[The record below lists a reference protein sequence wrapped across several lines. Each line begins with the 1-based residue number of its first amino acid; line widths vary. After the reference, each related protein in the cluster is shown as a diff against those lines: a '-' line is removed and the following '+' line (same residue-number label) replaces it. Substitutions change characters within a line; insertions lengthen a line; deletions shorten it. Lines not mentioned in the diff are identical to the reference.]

1 MSRSLQPGTVVGRF
15 RVVSLLG
22 AGGMGEVYLARDE
35 SLDRSVALKILPPD
49 LIGNDER
56 LRRFVQEAKAASSL
70 NHPHIVTIYEI
81 GEADVPGVVGASA
94 QAAPVHFIA
103 MELVTGHTL
112 RDLIHKDKTDL
123 PTLLRYLAQVA
134 EGLAKAH
141 AAGIV
146 HRDLKPENVMVTQD
160 GFAKVLDFGLA
171 KLTEGSPPGGAEQA
185 TALTATAHR
194 TGEGVLLGTVGY
206 MSPEQV
212 QGRPVDHRS
221 DIFSFGCILY
231 EAATRQRPFTADSDL
246 ETLHKI
252 LKEQP
257 PPVEE
262 LNAHVPSDVRRMIRR
277 CLAKSPD
284 QRLHSMKDLALHLA
298 EIAEEY
304 DTLSVSSG
312 SGSAASSSGAGGVGR
327 ERTRWDKV
335 GIGAAFLIGV
345 VGLSVGGWVWLK
357 SREAASPGA
366 TPFAQMEV
374 TRLLSVPDLDDAAL
388 SSDSHFLAYT
398 VKPSGRCRLVVRQI
412 ATGRDLDVVPLQS
425 AAMSSPA
432 FSPDGN
438 YLFYTQD
445 ETNGGKALYQ
455 VSTLGGAP
463 RRIMTARDYIPIA
476 LAVSPDGHEVALLSL
491 DYAAQRSSLVIAN
504 VEGTAPRTLTTFER
518 GQYAGPPAWAPDGQ
532 RIVAAVFRPSP
543 GAPLGGERLVAFS
556 AKDGT
561 EQPLNSQAW
570 GDVSGI
576 AWLPDGSTV
585 VVAGSDVNSDVH
597 QLWLVSSP
605 RGAVRRIT
613 NDTNDYADVSV
624 SGDGAAIAAVS
635 NHQIISLWT
644 ARADTPEAAARVP
657 GDDIQDLVPV
667 RNGDI
672 LFMKSRSAR
681 SSIWRMAPDGSAQ
694 RQVTP
699 ERLEAFGPVPAA
711 LADVIVFNTL
721 SQRGERA
728 MWRMDSDGSGLAE
741 IPGGVNRFAQ
751 SVSPDGKTV
760 FFTKSEPNVASG
772 SDSKLWKMPV
782 AGGAE
787 EVVAETKPLAPPLFS
802 PDGKHL
808 IRYSLNTENLT
819 APLRIEVLVALGERP
834 LRTIELPAD
843 AFNIG
848 WAYSSDALTYVRLV
862 GGSTNI
868 WRQPIDGRAAQAVTH
883 FPPGQSLNNYAWT
896 ADGSRLFFNRFE
908 RGNSEV
914 LLIKNFR

>member
-1 MSRSLQPGTVVGRF
+1 MWTG
-15 RVVSLLG
+15 LL
-22 AGGMGEVYLARDE
+22 
-35 SLDRSVALKILPPD
+35 
-49 LIGNDER
+49 
-56 LRRFVQEAKAASSL
+56 
-70 NHPHIVTIYEI
+70 
-81 GEADVPGVVGASA
+81 
-94 QAAPVHFIA
+94 
-103 MELVTGHTL
+103 
-112 RDLIHKDKTDL
+112 
-123 PTLLRYLAQVA
+123 
-134 EGLAKAH
+134 
-141 AAGIV
+141 
-146 HRDLKPENVMVTQD
+146 
-160 GFAKVLDFGLA
+160 
-171 KLTEGSPPGGAEQA
+171 
-185 TALTATAHR
+185 
-194 TGEGVLLGTVGY
+194 
-206 MSPEQV
+206 
-212 QGRPVDHRS
+212 
-221 DIFSFGCILY
+221 
-231 EAATRQRPFTADSDL
+231 
-246 ETLHKI
+246 
-252 LKEQP
+252 
-257 PPVEE
+257 
-262 LNAHVPSDVRRMIRR
+262 
-277 CLAKSPD
+277 
-284 QRLHSMKDLALHLA
+284 
-298 EIAEEY
+298 
-304 DTLSVSSG
+304 
-312 SGSAASSSGAGGVGR
+312 
-327 ERTRWDKV
+327 
-335 GIGAAFLIGV
+335 
-345 VGLSVGGWVWLK
+345 
-357 SREAASPGA
+357 
-366 TPFAQMEV
+366 
-374 TRLLSVPDLDDAAL
+374 
-388 SSDSHFLAYT
+388 
-398 VKPSGRCRLVVRQI
+398 
-412 ATGRDLDVVPLQS
+412 
-425 AAMSSPA
+425 
-432 FSPDGN
+432 
-438 YLFYTQD
+438 
-445 ETNGGKALYQ
+445 
-455 VSTLGGAP
+455 
-463 RRIMTARDYIPIA
+463 
-476 LAVSPDGHEVALLSL
+476 
-491 DYAAQRSSLVIAN
+491 
-504 VEGTAPRTLTTFER
+504 PRTLTTFER

-556 AKDGT
+556 VKDGT

-570 GDVSGI
+570 GEVSGI
-576 AWLPDGSTV
+576 AWLPDGSAV

-624 SGDGAAIAAVS
+624 SGDGATIAAVS

-672 LFMKSRSAR
+672 LFMKSKSAR
-681 SSIWRMAPDGSAQ
+681 SSIWRMASDGSAQ

-721 SQRGERA
+721 SQQNQASAPCGG
-728 MWRMDSDGSGLAE
+728 WISDGSGLAE

-760 FFTKSEPNVASG
+760 FFTKSAPNVASG

-808 IRYSLNTENLT
+808 IRYSLNTENPT

-843 AFNIG
+843 AFNIE

-908 RGNSEV
+908 RGSSEV